1 MPQQAANQGVGQHE
15 IQREFKRRKLTP
27 WLYGGSPPAQLVS
40 KKAQDAGM
48 SKLKV
53 LDVKIIQQ
61 LYKRIE
67 GAEILQQTRVFDGT
81 GKIPQDEHN
90 EEIAQLLYQD

>member
-1 MPQQAANQGVGQHE
+1 
-15 IQREFKRRKLTP
+15 
-27 WLYGGSPPAQLVS
+27 
-40 KKAQDAGM
+40 M

-90 EEIAQLLYQD
+90 EEIAQLLYQDQ